1 MVMKIKYF
9 LFGVGFTLMFLLL
22 TGAYQ
27 VVEIEGNS
35 APLTLDN
42 GRYQLSSWATSIG
55 DKNGVIGAFVI
66 DTVSGETK
74 TVYSREYG
82 PKIESTTVKN
92 DLKKPFSSIK

>member
-1 MVMKIKYF
+1 MKTKYF
-9 LFGVGFTLMFLLL
+9 LFGVGFTLLFLLL

-27 VVEIEGNS
+27 VVEIEGSNP
-35 APLTLDN
+35 PLTLDN

-55 DKNGVIGAFVI
+55 DNNGVIGAFVI

-82 PKIESTTVKN
+82 PKMESNTVKN
-92 DLKKPFSSIK
+92 DLKKPFASVK

>member
-1 MVMKIKYF
+1 MKIKYF

-27 VVEIEGNS
+27 VVEIEGSNT
-35 APLTLDN
+35 PLTLDN

-55 DKNGVIGAFVI
+55 DKGAIIGAFVI

-82 PKIESTTVKN
+82 PQVKSKTVKN
-92 DLKKPFSSIK
+92 DLKKPFASIK